1 MAICANIL
9 LDAPAH
15 SHGEQSDAAN
25 AKARPSCQHPLVR
38 PLMMNAEKNWGAI
51 LIFLGAALAYLAF
64 EFGRLCWIRH
74 KRRKQNSSFR
84 RMKSVGQIARDR
96 AEHPPRDHR

>member
-1 MAICANIL
+1 M
-9 LDAPAH
+9 
-15 SHGEQSDAAN
+15 S
-25 AKARPSCQHPLVR
+25 
-38 PLMMNAEKNWGAI
+38 AEKNWGAI

-64 EFGRLCWIRH
+64 EFGRLCWIRR

-96 AEHPPRDHR
+96 AEHPPRDRD